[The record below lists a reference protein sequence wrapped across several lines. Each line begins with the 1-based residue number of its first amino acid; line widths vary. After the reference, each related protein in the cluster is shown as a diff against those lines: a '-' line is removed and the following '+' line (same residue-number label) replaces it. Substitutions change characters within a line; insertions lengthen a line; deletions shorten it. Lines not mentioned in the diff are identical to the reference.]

1 MSGQIT
7 NDFLDPSS
15 TVTGTKRNKED
26 SVAVLPPKQAGL
38 ADAPRCGPR
47 GPWELFLSTC

>member
-26 SVAVLPPKQAGL
+26 SVAVLPPKQAGSLGLHAL
-38 ADAPRCGPR
+38 APEDHGSC
-47 GPWELFLSTC
+47 S